1 MLNSGG
7 GSPPVSISASIPACS
22 IAWRGGSARWTS
34 TLTPQSGAIGR
45 HAPDGS
51 TTAGVHGPAATT
63 TAPAATVRPPTAI
76 PPGASTASS
85 PIASRAPAAS
95 ARAAKAAV
103 AAAGGTA

>member
-7 GSPPVSISASIPACS
+7 GSPPAAISASMPACS
-22 IAWRGGSARWTS
+22 TAWRGGASRCTS

-45 HAPDGS
+45 QAPEGS
-51 TTAGVHGPAATT
+51 TIAGVHGPAATT
-63 TAPAATVRPPTAI
+63 TAPAATSAPSTPI
-76 PPGASTASS
+76 PPRASAASA